1 MVKKML
7 NESTE
12 ETVEVQDFTSILRE
26 ELDEFKELQQR
37 VIAIFE
43 GGLDELAKK
52 ELAPEASILPGFFS
66 CGEPPFMIIV
76 DDGDPLL
83 ILDENYKCH
92 PLPPLF
98 EMDDGC
104 MSDDYNMIHSTP
116 MIGDGFSIIRFIPAN
131 PDYEF
136 PLFDPSDKGE
146 IDQEFFDLCDQT
158 YNEFLNRVQRM
169 SKEKLGQ
176 HFYQIQESHREA
188 TESFAEN
195 LKEVGLGY
203 SDALRLA
210 LFDKPAM
217 AIFSAQTS
225 ASSEELLEIMQRE
238 GEESE

>member
-1 MVKKML
+1 ML

-12 ETVEVQDFTSILRE
+12 ESVEVQNFTSILNE
-26 ELDEFKELQQR
+26 ELEEFKELQQR

-43 GGLDELAKK
+43 GGLDELAK
-52 ELAPEASILPGFFS
+52 EQLAPEASILPGIFS
-66 CGEPPFMIIV
+66 YGEPPFMIVV
-76 DDGDPLL
+76 DDSDPLVV
-83 ILDENYKCH
+83 LDENYKCH

-98 EMDDGC
+98 EMDDAC
-104 MSDDYNMIHSTP
+104 VSDDYNVIHSVP
-116 MIGDGFSIIRFIPAN
+116 MFGDGMSIIRFFPAN

-136 PLFDPSDKGE
+136 PQFDPSDEEE
-146 IDQEFFDLCDQT
+146 IDQEFFDLCEQT
-158 YNEFLNRVQRM
+158 YNEFLNTVQRM

-176 HFYQIQESHREA
+176 HFYQIQENHREA

-225 ASSEELLEIMQRE
+225 ASSEELLEIIQRE
-238 GEESE
+238 GEEAE